1 MDDPT
6 KIPHGDP
13 YPQPDLEHTE
23 PENVNV
29 AHERG
34 DADVFTITKYGIG
47 LAIGVVVVVFMMW
60 GLFDWF
66 YARESDKPV
75 ALSQQ
80 ILKERPTAPP
90 EPRLQ
95 SHPRVDLRELRESE
109 ETALTS
115 YGWINPD
122 AGTVRIPIDQ
132 AIDMIAKKGL
142 PSKPSPAGAIDNG
155 YREMPSGSS
164 SGREMEKV
172 MQ

>member
-1 MDDPT
+1 MDDITRP
-6 KIPHGDP
+6 PHGEP
-13 YPQPDLEHTE
+13 HPELPHHA
-23 PENVNV
+23 PENANV
-29 AHERG
+29 SHERG

-47 LAIGVVVVVFMMW
+47 LAIGVVVVVFLMW
-60 GLFDWF
+60 GMFDWF

-75 ALSQQ
+75 ALSSQ

-95 SHPRVDLRELRESE
+95 SRPKMDLRELRESE
-109 ETALTS
+109 ETALSS

-132 AIDMIAKKGL
+132 AIDMVAKKGL
-142 PSKPSPAGAIDNG
+142 PSKPSPAGAESG
-155 YREMPSGSS
+155 YRQIPSYSS